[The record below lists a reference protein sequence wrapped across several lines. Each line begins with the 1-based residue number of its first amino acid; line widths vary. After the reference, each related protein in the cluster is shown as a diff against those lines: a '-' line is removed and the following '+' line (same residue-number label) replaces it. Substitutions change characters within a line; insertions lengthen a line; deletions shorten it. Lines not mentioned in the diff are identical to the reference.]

1 MRKVSNNVIDPETS
15 LIFQDDQMSLNL
27 LICNSIRFYLEISNN
42 K

>member
-15 LIFQDDQMSLNL
+15 LIFQDGQMSLNL